1 MQTRGST
8 NKSPIKLSMQW
19 KINNTV
25 ICLQMGKT
33 YTAKT
38 SPGNFKVT
46 TPKTSLL
53 SQQVVTS
60 KGISVPY
67 TNL

>member
-1 MQTRGST
+1 M
-8 NKSPIKLSMQW
+8 
-19 KINNTV
+19 V

-33 YTAKT
+33 YTAKI
-38 SPGNFKVT
+38 PPDDFKAT
-46 TPKTSLL
+46 TPKNSQL
-53 SQQVVTS
+53 SQQAITS

>member
-1 MQTRGST
+1 M
-8 NKSPIKLSMQW
+8 
-19 KINNTV
+19 V

-33 YTAKT
+33 YTAKI
-38 SPGNFKVT
+38 PPDDFKVT
-46 TPKTSLL
+46 TPKNSQL
-53 SQQVVTS
+53 SQQAITS